1 MAKYKKSFN
10 RSIEANLICAKNVAS
25 NEGTCRG
32 DSGECDY
39 FFNLFF
45 YRKSTFAFIQYLSFR
60 YIYLQRKFELG
71 FH

>member
-32 DSGECDY
+32 DSGE
-39 FFNLFF
+39 
-45 YRKSTFAFIQYLSFR
+45 
-60 YIYLQRKFELG
+60 
-71 FH
+71 